1 MILKP
6 QVSSTQIW
14 YIWAPQEARNGAC
27 PSFGSTGHAGLTASG
42 IIAIEVASTDEA
54 LSYLESRSDICLV
67 ITEIDMPGCLS
78 GLDLARFVMRR
89 WPHIGIIVLGWP
101 TQPTPSLP
109 QAVTFLT
116 TPCPPGAL
124 VEQVRA
130 TLAAF
135 SRPT

>member
-1 MILKP
+1 MARA
-6 QVSSTQIW
+6 QAS
-14 YIWAPQEARNGAC
+14 EARVLLARRERQVRMA
-27 PSFGSTGHAGLTASG
+27 TADGLTASG
-42 IIAIEVASTDEA
+42 IIAIEVANTDEA

-116 TPCPPGAL
+116 KPCPPGAL

-135 SRPT
+135 SRPA